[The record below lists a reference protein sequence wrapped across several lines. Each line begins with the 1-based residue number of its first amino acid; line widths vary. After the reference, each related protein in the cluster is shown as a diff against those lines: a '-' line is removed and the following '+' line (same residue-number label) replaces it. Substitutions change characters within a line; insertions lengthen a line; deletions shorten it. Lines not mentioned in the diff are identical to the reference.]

1 VPSISKRAPK
11 LACVAAFVAV
21 CVIGWV
27 TEATL
32 AQDPAETP
40 GSFPSPD
47 KDAAAPAPV
56 QVRPSPSPE
65 PAKLLVGSESPAS
78 PHEPPVGLP
87 SAETVVGL
95 PSAETV
101 VGLPSAETVLAAP
114 TPKADLLA
122 SGANSAPE
130 SPIELSPINDPDD
143 PEKAAMAFVE
153 QNQKLAESQLKNLKD
168 EQAKLRARLQKVEG
182 GIKRWEALVGAL
194 KQSQGSVVVASPAN
208 PASWKQTVTV
218 TRDDEPQD
226 LDKVAPDLRSPR
238 DKK

>member
-1 VPSISKRAPK
+1 MPSISKRVPK
-11 LACVAAFVAV
+11 LACVAAIAAV

-56 QVRPSPSPE
+56 QGRPSPSPE

-87 SAETVVGL
+87 SAETV
-95 PSAETV
+95 
-101 VGLPSAETVLAAP
+101 LAAP

-122 SGANSAPE
+122 SGANSAHE

-208 PASWKQTVTV
+208 PAGWKQTVTV
-218 TRDDEPQD
+218 TRDAELQD
-226 LDKVAPDLRSPR
+226 LDKVAPDSKSPR

>member
-1 VPSISKRAPK
+1 MPSISKKVPK
-11 LACVAAFVAV
+11 LACVAAFAAV

-47 KDAAAPAPV
+47 KDAAAPAPF
-56 QVRPSPSPE
+56 QGRPSPSPE

-87 SAETVVGL
+87 SAET
-95 PSAETV
+95 A
-101 VGLPSAETVLAAP
+101 LAAP
-114 TPKADLLA
+114 TPKAELLA
-122 SGANSAPE
+122 SGAKSAPE

-208 PASWKQTVTV
+208 PAGWKQTVTV
-218 TRDDEPQD
+218 TRDAELQD
-226 LDKVAPDLRSPR
+226 LDKVAPELKSPR

>member
-1 VPSISKRAPK
+1 MPSISKRVPK
-11 LACVAAFVAV
+11 LACVAAFAAV

-32 AQDPAETP
+32 AQDPAESP

-47 KDAAAPAPV
+47 KIAAAPAPV
-56 QVRPSPSPE
+56 QGRPSPSPE

-78 PHEPPVGLP
+78 PHEPP
-87 SAETVVGL
+87 
-95 PSAETV
+95 

-182 GIKRWEALVGAL
+182 GIKRWESLVGAL

-208 PASWKQTVTV
+208 PAGWKQTVTV

-226 LDKVAPDLRSPR
+226 LEKVAPDPKSPR

>member
-1 VPSISKRAPK
+1 VPSISKRVPK
-11 LACVAAFVAV
+11 LAYFAAFAAV

-32 AQDPAETP
+32 AQDPAEKP

-47 KDAAAPAPV
+47 LIATAPALV
-56 QVRPSPSPE
+56 QDHPSPIPE
-65 PAKLLVGSESPAS
+65 PAKPSVGSESPVP

-87 SAETVVGL
+87 SAETAL
-95 PSAETV
+95 TPPA
-101 VGLPSAETVLAAP
+101 
-114 TPKADLLA
+114 PKADLLA
-122 SGANSAPE
+122 SGANSASE

-143 PEKAAMAFVE
+143 PEKAALAFVE

-194 KQSQGSVVVASPAN
+194 KQSQGIVAVVSPAN
-208 PASWKQTVTV
+208 PAGWKQTVTT
-218 TRDDEPQD
+218 TRDAELQD
-226 LDKVAPDLRSPR
+226 LDKVAPELKSPR

>member
-1 VPSISKRAPK
+1 MDLAQGRCIVPSISKRVPK
-11 LACVAAFVAV
+11 LACVAAFAAV

-56 QVRPSPSPE
+56 QGRPSSNPE
-65 PAKLLVGSESPAS
+65 PAKPSVGIVSPV
-78 PHEPPVGLP
+78 PPPERPVGLF
-87 SAETVVGL
+87 SAETAL
-95 PSAETV
+95 TPPA
-101 VGLPSAETVLAAP
+101 
-114 TPKADLLA
+114 PKAALLA
-122 SGANSAPE
+122 TGANSAPD

-194 KQSQGSVVVASPAN
+194 KQTQGSVAIVSPAN
-208 PASWKQTVTV
+208 PAGWKQTVTV
-218 TRDDEPQD
+218 TRDAELQD
-226 LDKVAPDLRSPR
+226 LDKVAPDPKSPR

>member
-56 QVRPSPSPE
+56 QVHPE
-65 PAKLLVGSESPAS
+65 PAKPSVGLESPV
-78 PHEPPVGLP
+78 PPPERPVGRF
-87 SAETVVGL
+87 SAETAL
-95 PSAETV
+95 TPPA
-101 VGLPSAETVLAAP
+101 
-114 TPKADLLA
+114 PKADLA
-122 SGANSAPE
+122 PGAISAPG

-208 PASWKQTVTV
+208 PAGWKQTVTV
-218 TRDDEPQD
+218 TRDAELQD
-226 LDKVAPDLRSPR
+226 LDKVAPDPKSPR

>member
-47 KDAAAPAPV
+47 KVAAAPAPV
-56 QVRPSPSPE
+56 QGRPSPSRE

-87 SAETVVGL
+87 SAETV
-95 PSAETV
+95 P
-101 VGLPSAETVLAAP
+101 AAP
-114 TPKADLLA
+114 TPTADLLA

-194 KQSQGSVVVASPAN
+194 KQSQGSVVVASTAN
-208 PASWKQTVTV
+208 PAGWKQTVTV
-218 TRDDEPQD
+218 TRDAELQD
-226 LDKVAPDLRSPR
+226 LDKVAPDPKSPR

>member
-1 VPSISKRAPK
+1 VPSISKRVPK
-11 LACVAAFVAV
+11 LACVAAFAAV

-32 AQDPAETP
+32 AQDPAESP

-47 KDAAAPAPV
+47 KIAAAPAPV
-56 QVRPSPSPE
+56 QGRPSPSRG

-87 SAETVVGL
+87 SAETV
-95 PSAETV
+95 
-101 VGLPSAETVLAAP
+101 LAAP
-114 TPKADLLA
+114 TPTADLLA

-182 GIKRWEALVGAL
+182 GIKRWESLVGAL

-208 PASWKQTVTV
+208 PAGWKQTVTV
-218 TRDDEPQD
+218 TRDAELQD
-226 LDKVAPDLRSPR
+226 LDKVAPDPKSPR